1 MHRDMESEAAA
12 TGGSMG
18 IKVELR
24 ILELLASRI
33 CHDLIS
39 PIGAVGNGLEL
50 LEDAGPDMSGD
61 ALKLSANCVRK
72 ASALLEFFRMAY
84 GTAGSDAGLR
94 WDAAKQLADG
104 LLEGGKTVLVWP
116 PLPAGFT
123 APPASAKLA
132 LNLVLLGTEM
142 LPRGGEIVVAIQPS
156 GARVTLSAT
165 ASGRDARMSDEIA
178 VAIAAGAEAAPPLT
192 ARTVHAFFTSRLAEV
207 MGSRIEPLVQP
218 SAVRL
223 SASIPAA

>member
-1 MHRDMESEAAA
+1 
-12 TGGSMG
+12 MG
-18 IKVELR
+18 VKVELR
-24 ILELLASRI
+24 VLELLASRI

-50 LEDAGPDMSGD
+50 LEEAGPDMSGD

-84 GTAGSDAGLR
+84 GTAGSDVGLR
-94 WDAAKQLADG
+94 WDAAKQLAEG

-123 APPASAKLA
+123 APPMAPKVA

-142 LPRGGEIVVAIQPS
+142 LPRGGEIVVALQPA
-156 GARVTLSAT
+156 GARVTVSAT
-165 ASGRDARMSDEIA
+165 ASGRDARLPEEIA
-178 VAIAAGAEAAPPLT
+178 SAIGGDAEPAVPLT
-192 ARTVHAFFTSRLAEV
+192 ARTVHAYFTARLGESL
-207 MGSRIEPLVQP
+207 GGRLEPSAQP
-218 SAVRL
+218 SGVRISL
-223 SASIPAA
+223 SVPAA

>member
-1 MHRDMESEAAA
+1 
-12 TGGSMG
+12 MG
-18 IKVELR
+18 VKVDLR
-24 ILELLASRI
+24 ILELMASRI

-50 LEDAGPDMSGD
+50 LEDAGPDMSDD

-94 WDAAKQLADG
+94 WDAAKPLADG

-116 PLPAGFT
+116 SLPTGFT
-123 APPASAKLA
+123 PPPLAAKLA

-156 GARVTLSAT
+156 GARVTLSVT
-165 ASGRDARMSDEIA
+165 ASGRDARVPDEL
-178 VAIAAGAEAAPPLT
+178 AAALAASAESALPLT
-192 ARTVHAFFTSRLAEV
+192 ARTVHAFFSSRLAE
-207 MGSRIEPLVQP
+207 SLDTRLESSAQP
-218 SAVRL
+218 SGVRV

>member
-1 MHRDMESEAAA
+1 
-12 TGGSMG
+12 MG

-104 LLEGGKTVLVWP
+104 LRVEARAPDGLVEAFSVEHA
-116 PLPAGFT
+116 AGF
-123 APPASAKLA
+123 
-132 LNLVLLGTEM
+132 NLCVQWHPEWK
-142 LPRGGEIVVAIQPS
+142 A
-156 GARVTLSAT
+156 AT
-165 ASGRDARMSDEIA
+165 NPVS
-178 VAIAAGAEAAPPLT
+178 
-192 ARTVHAFFTSRLAEV
+192 
-207 MGSRIEPLVQP
+207 
-218 SAVRL
+218 VRL
-223 SASIPAA
+223 LRAFGDACRAYRDRPRAPQPPR

>member
-1 MHRDMESEAAA
+1 
-12 TGGSMG
+12 MG
-18 IKVELR
+18 VKVDLR

-50 LEDAGPDMSGD
+50 LEDASPDMSGD

-84 GTAGSDAGLR
+84 GTAGSDVGLR
-94 WDAAKQLADG
+94 WEAAKQLADG

-116 PLPAGFT
+116 PLPVGFT
-123 APPASAKLA
+123 APSMAPKVA

-142 LPRGGEIVVAIQPS
+142 LPRGGEIVVDLQPA
-156 GARVTLSAT
+156 GARVTVSAT
-165 ASGRDARMSDEIA
+165 AAGRDARLPEEIA
-178 VAIAAGAEAAPPLT
+178 SVITGGAEPTLPLT
-192 ARTVHAFFTSRLAEV
+192 ARTVHAYFTTRLGESLGGRLEPSV
-207 MGSRIEPLVQP
+207 QSSGVRISL
-218 SAVRL
+218 
-223 SASIPAA
+223 SIPAA

>member
-1 MHRDMESEAAA
+1 
-12 TGGSMG
+12 MG
-18 IKVELR
+18 VKVDLR
-24 ILELLASRI
+24 ILELFASRI

-84 GTAGSDAGLR
+84 GTAGSDGLR

-123 APPASAKLA
+123 APPSAAKLA

-142 LPRGGEIVVAIQPS
+142 LPRGGEIVVVIQPS
-156 GARVTLSAT
+156 GARVNLSAT
-165 ASGRDARMSDEIA
+165 ASGRDARLPDEMA
-178 VAIAAGAEAAPPLT
+178 AAIAASAEGAPPLT
-192 ARTVHAFFTSRLAEV
+192 ARTVHAFFTSRLVEAL
-207 MGSRIEPLVQP
+207 GSRLEPSAQP
-218 SAVRL
+218 SGVRI

>member
-1 MHRDMESEAAA
+1 
-12 TGGSMG
+12 MG
-18 IKVELR
+18 VKVDLR

-104 LLEGGKTVLVWP
+104 LLEGGKVVLVWS

-123 APPASAKLA
+123 APPSAAKLA

-142 LPRGGEIVVAIQPS
+142 LPRGGEIVVAVQPS
-156 GARVTLSAT
+156 GARITLSMT
-165 ASGRDARMSDEIA
+165 ASGRDARIPEEIGA
-178 VAIAAGAEAAPPLT
+178 AIAAGTEATSPLT
-192 ARTVHAFFTSRLAEV
+192 ARTIHAFFTSRLAEAL
-207 MGSRIEPLVQP
+207 GGRLEP
-218 SAVRL
+218 SAQSAGVRV